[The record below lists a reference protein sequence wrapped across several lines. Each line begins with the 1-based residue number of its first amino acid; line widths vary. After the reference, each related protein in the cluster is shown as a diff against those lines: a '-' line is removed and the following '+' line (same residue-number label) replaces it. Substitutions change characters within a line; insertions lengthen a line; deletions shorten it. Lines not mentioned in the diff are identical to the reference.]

1 MDLRD
6 RNLRILNFTSW
17 SMNGAVAS
25 IILKAYYPRCKTIF
39 TSYRTQENVVKTML
53 SENNYDVVI
62 FTNFAPTVN
71 RDFYLRSEKPIV
83 IFDHHENAL
92 WWKSKN
98 NPDFHVNQEY
108 SGAMMVYMFYKRWMA
123 DIERYKEQAY
133 LADDFELWKLKDA
146 RSFHFNTLFWKSES
160 VYDFIKRWAAGGPLA
175 LTQAEKDMLTEHVR
189 DWKLYYES
197 LAQLGLEFNGRF
209 ITTNDYHAEI
219 SKQMDIEGVNYF
231 MIYHPKSN
239 YVTFRSCNA
248 LIDCKEILG
257 SMQVYTASTGVGVVP
272 CKNVEEAKKIC
283 KDIEKAIL
291 AHIPKGA

>member
-1 MDLRD
+1 
-6 RNLRILNFTSW
+6 
-17 SMNGAVAS
+17 
-25 IILKAYYPRCKTIF
+25 
-39 TSYRTQENVVKTML
+39 
-53 SENNYDVVI
+53 
-62 FTNFAPTVN
+62 
-71 RDFYLRSEKPIV
+71 
-83 IFDHHENAL
+83 
-92 WWKSKN
+92 
-98 NPDFHVNQEY
+98 
-108 SGAMMVYMFYKRWMA
+108 
-123 DIERYKEQAY
+123 
-133 LADDFELWKLKDA
+133 
-146 RSFHFNTLFWKSES
+146 
-160 VYDFIKRWAAGGPLA
+160 
-175 LTQAEKDMLTEHVR
+175 MLTEHVR

-197 LAQLGLEFNGRF
+197 LAQLSLEFNGRF

-291 AHIPKGA
+291 THIPKGA